1 MNELQRK
8 VVPEVW
14 REEVAQS
21 SRKEA
26 ELNNAL
32 RRAGEKERALLARID
47 ALENGPGCARELQ
60 AQLESM
66 ELKMSQGEQKQK
78 QRRVMHELL
87 AKESPLDTLRSEGGG
102 RRRAV
107 SMAVTAFDAG
117 TTPRDA
123 RAAAAADGASAE
135 VHAEMLARVS
145 VAQRQAKEAAAELA
159 TTKAESE
166 KQITQLEKALEA
178 EKELPPPRQGRVRV
192 ADHGERRARGAG
204 DGAAQDGGAQF
215 CRAIPR
221 NSAAQLW
228 RDFAQFSDG
237 LLPPVSGVGAHRGG
251 RVPAAARGRRPG
263 AREQPA
269 DDRRDEPQARH
280 HRLQVRAR
288 RDARPDRLVG
298 GGGAPRWRTGAQFHQ
313 RNYLSRLLHP
323 PQARR
328 GHDESE
334 RLRKEL
340 KAIKVS
346 ETAKEALK
354 AEISVFQK
362 ENDRLE
368 SAVLKSE
375 RQIATLTK
383 AASDKAA
390 RVELLQRQLLRSH
403 AHHPPPRPTVAERLP
418 DDPAAFRTSAATFTT
433 SAASYGSAFRTSA
446 NTFLTST
453 TSIAESAAAG
463 AAPVPMLWRTEEVL
477 DPFLRW
483 QADATGGRPAKGS
496 SPERRH
502 TAPGS
507 PGGGGGEDGIVQRA
521 VRLADDVEAA
531 AHEAVRIPAA
541 LPRVARAPPAVG
553 DTAMVVKDNSLEIA
567 VAKARRDEAAL
578 GEIEK
583 QKALAK
589 QRTADSQEL
598 RVMKAGMAA
607 RRLSMKVLR
616 LGALRHWLLIGMM
629 RAFRRWALALDV
641 GDAYAAAL
649 GSIAAAFSGGATA
662 LEASLDD
669 AQTRAVGSLL
679 ARPAM
684 LGPLAE
690 LRRRLQIGM
699 TEAEMLRQKLDE
711 LTNDGAE
718 AAARVSPWLPQRQ
731 ASELLERLAATAAAG
746 SSPERRRPAAAAARA
761 FVAAAAAGAR
771 GRRRRRCGLR
781 RRRAPTRR
789 RRRRARPSAA
799 RSLRR
804 DPRSRSRRRRRR
816 GLLRR
821 HGRRRPRAG
830 WGRARASRPT
840 TPPTRSRR
848 ATRRARS
855 SRCACWWRAGA
866 SSATPSP
873 RRRRRCGRRR
883 KPPMR
888 ASRRWAAHTP
898 SARTRSSLS
907 AARRDGA
914 RGRLPPAGG
923 APR

>member
-1 MNELQRK
+1 MAADKVARPAAMPTLDAAFDEASGSSSRTPSPVGLEAGAGRRSVSMAVDEDEKVRRLSVWEDQLHAYQHELADEGWKSWKRGAVNSLMNELQRK

-123 RAAAAADGASAE
+123 RRGVADGASAE

-178 EKELPPPRQGRVRV
+178 EKEL
-192 ADHGERRARGAG
+192 HRRAKVAFESQITASGVHE
-204 DGAAQDGGAQF
+204 AQEMVQLKMEV
-215 CRAIPR
+215 R
-221 NSAAQLW
+221 NSAAQFCATCGAIV
-228 RDFAQFSDG
+228 RPPDFAPARRSDA
-237 LLPPVSGVGAHRGG
+237 PSVPSGVGAHRGG

-288 RDARPDRLVG
+288 RDARPDRLAR
-298 GGGAPRWRTGAQFHQ
+298 GGGAPPPSLAPILRALRI
-313 RNYLSRLLHP
+313 LSRSRRP
-323 PQARR
+323 PPSHSARR

-375 RQIATLTK
+375 RQVATLTK

-403 AHHPPPRPTVAERLP
+403 AHHPPPRPTVARAAMSTI
-418 DDPAAFRTSAATFTT
+418 AAFRNRAATFTT
-433 SAASYGSAFRTSA
+433 SDQVPYFTSAFRTSA

-463 AAPVPMLWRTEEVL
+463 AAPVPILWRTEEVL

-496 SPERRH
+496 SPERSDHR
-502 TAPGS
+502 AGEPG
-507 PGGGGGEDGIVQRA
+507 GGGGGEDVHRA
-521 VRLADDVEAA
+521 AGGAPRRRRGGRRARGGLD
-531 AHEAVRIPAA
+531 PGGW
-541 LPRVARAPPAVG
+541 PRVARADAVG

-589 QRTADSQEL
+589 QRRRAAWLEG
-598 RVMKAGMAA
+598 GMAA
-607 RRLSMKVLR
+607 A
-616 LGALRHWLLIGMM
+616 GALRHWLLIGMM

-641 GDAYAAAL
+641 GDAYAAAKL
-649 GSIAAAFSGGATA
+649 GSIAAAFSGGAMA
-662 LEASLDD
+662 LESSLDD
-669 AQTRAVGSLL
+669 AQTRVVGSLL

-684 LGPLAE
+684 LGP
-690 LRRRLQIGM
+690 
-699 TEAEMLRQKLDE
+699 
-711 LTNDGAE
+711 
-718 AAARVSPWLPQRQ
+718 
-731 ASELLERLAATAAAG
+731 AG
-746 SSPERRRPAAAAARA
+746 RTAAAAADRDD
-761 FVAAAAAGAR
+761 R
-771 GRRRRRCGLR
+771 GRD
-781 RRRAPTRR
+781 APAE
-789 RRRRARPSAA
+789 AR
-799 RSLRR
+799 
-804 DPRSRSRRRRRR
+804 
-816 GLLRR
+816 
-821 HGRRRPRAG
+821 
-830 WGRARASRPT
+830 
-840 TPPTRSRR
+840 
-848 ATRRARS
+848 
-855 SRCACWWRAGA
+855 
-866 SSATPSP
+866 
-873 RRRRRCGRRR
+873 
-883 KPPMR
+883 
-888 ASRRWAAHTP
+888 
-898 SARTRSSLS
+898 
-907 AARRDGA
+907 
-914 RGRLPPAGG
+914 
-923 APR
+923 